1 MFKLLTENWTLKLL
15 SLVFALIL
23 WMFIM
28 GERRLE
34 VGYTVPLELQ
44 NVPRGLMVAN
54 EVPSLVDVRVS
65 GPRTLQM
72 KISPTDI
79 GIVVDL
85 ADLQPGLTTFKR
97 LEERL
102 NLPSGLRVTRLSPS
116 FIDLKLE
123 RVAEKP
129 VPVKIALTGEPLTG
143 YSVGGVRAVPDKVVI
158 EGAESELK
166 SVTSVTTEPVDLT
179 GVNEGFSLIVPLVHL
194 GTYTSFKDEKTTEVQ
209 VEIQAVEPP
218 PATAEEAVEAN
229 KSEQN
234 TETRKIE
241 EGAKQ

>member
-1 MFKLLTENWTLKLL
+1 MFKLLTENWTLKLI

-28 GERRLE
+28 GERRQE
-34 VGYTVPLELQ
+34 VGYRVPLELQ
-44 NVPRGLMVAN
+44 NIPAELMIAN

-65 GPRTLQM
+65 GPRTLLM
-72 KISPTDI
+72 KISEGDI
-79 GIVVDL
+79 SIAVDL
-85 ADLQPGLTTFKR
+85 TDLQPGLTTFKR

-123 RVAEKP
+123 RIKQKR
-129 VPVKIALTGEPLTG
+129 VPVKIALNGEPLQG
-143 YSVGGVRAVPDKVVI
+143 YQVGRVSAVPARVLI

-166 SVTSVTTEPVDLT
+166 NVHEVTTEPIDLN

-194 GTYTSFKDEKTTEVQ
+194 GTYTDFKDEKTTEVQ
-209 VEIQAVEPP
+209 VEVQSLEE
-218 PATAEEAVEAN
+218 PATNGGEKLDLNTTDTALEGD
-229 KSEQN
+229 KS
-234 TETRKIE
+234 
-241 EGAKQ
+241 